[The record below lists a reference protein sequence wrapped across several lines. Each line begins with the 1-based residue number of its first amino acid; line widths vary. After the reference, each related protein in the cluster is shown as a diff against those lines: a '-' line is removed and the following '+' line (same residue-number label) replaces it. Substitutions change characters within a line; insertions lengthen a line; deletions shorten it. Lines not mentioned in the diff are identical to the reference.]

1 MISQTELM
9 EKLNSRVW
17 NQVHNRIFYQVW
29 KKWIQMDNSISNQIW
44 NKIGQIEQIRDSTRD
59 VIQQEIR
66 RLKK

>member
-17 NQVHNRIFYQVW
+17 DQVHSRIFYQVW